1 MASMPDWNDGEV
13 RLRRIAC
20 PPRRRSVI
28 RNAAALLSA
37 IAIVCLAAC
46 RTAPTNVLDSDI
58 PAVPGL
64 ESSFARGLERRD
76 GSLVGGRI
84 VYRGRIESASQL
96 LSRTVGLFSAAG
108 WVVEDRELRDGSAR
122 ATFAKGD
129 RRCDLLISPSRIDPP
144 MSSAQLTIR
153 LAAPDESPAEP
164 KA

>member
-1 MASMPDWNDGEV
+1 MMPMHESNV
-13 RLRRIAC
+13 RGARRGRVSPPSRCPLRIA
-20 PPRRRSVI
+20 PL
-28 RNAAALLSA
+28 LLSA
-37 IAIVCLAAC
+37 VLVLSLGGC

-84 VYRGRIESASQL
+84 VYRGRIESSSQL

-108 WVVEDRELRDGSAR
+108 WVVEDREIRDGSAR

-129 RRCDLLISPSRIDPP
+129 RRCDLVISPSRIDPP

-153 LAAPDESPAEP
+153 IVSPEASPSEP